1 MNFSPLNANNG
12 IMANLIMCSFCGKS
26 HLKVSKLIA
35 GPCGICICNNCA
47 ITCAQAL
54 GQELLQSQM
63 TDASAKMSHDLDHL
77 EKNSSLSLL
86 KQGDPLFNSNPLSPE
101 RLVEVLNE
109 NDIVIGQGHAKKTL
123 SVAVYNHY
131 KSLLL
136 DGAIVDNGTIT
147 KSEIPHELQDVE
159 IDQVTFYEL
168 APRVVGRLCEQKY

>member
-1 MNFSPLNANNG
+1 
-12 IMANLIMCSFCGKS
+12 MANLIKCSFCGKS
-26 HLKVSKLIA
+26 HLEVSQLIA
-35 GPCGICICNNCA
+35 GLPGIYICSNCV

-54 GQELLQSQM
+54 GHEFLQSQM
-63 TDASAKMSHDLDHL
+63 TDVSAKNSNDLDDS
-77 EKNSSLSLL
+77 EKNSSLSLVEE
-86 KQGDPLFNSNPLSPE
+86 GDPLSNFNMLSAE
-101 RLVEVLNE
+101 RFIVVLNE
-109 NDIVIGQGHAKKTL
+109 NVIGQDHAKKTL

-168 APRVVGRLCEQKY
+168 GPRVVGRLCGQKY